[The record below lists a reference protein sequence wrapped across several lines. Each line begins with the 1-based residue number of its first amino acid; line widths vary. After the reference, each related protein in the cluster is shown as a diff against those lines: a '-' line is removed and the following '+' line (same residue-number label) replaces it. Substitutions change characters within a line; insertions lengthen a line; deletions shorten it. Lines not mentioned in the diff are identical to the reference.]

1 MVSPLT
7 RVSAATQPSPA
18 LHLSK
23 AIRLISKT
31 TYDALKRKLT
41 VSFRSGRSFEFH
53 TVPARVA
60 ALLAQADNPAS
71 YFEREVRGQY
81 PWVELAHAHGR
92 VVRNIFAAGDLRG
105 FDPAARVAAGR

>member
-7 RVSAATQPSPA
+7 HVCAATQPYPA
-18 LHLSK
+18 PPLSK

-60 ALLAQADNPAS
+60 ALLVQAENPAS

-81 PWVELAHAHGR
+81 PWVELAHGR
-92 VVRNIFAAGDLRG
+92 AVRNIFAAGDLRG
-105 FDPAARVAAGR
+105 FDVTARAGAGR